1 MERKVGEIF
10 TYGDKRYQVVKVDF
24 GIGCIGCA
32 FKTSGC
38 SKYKSFLGRCSYVF
52 RRDKTSV
59 IFKLINNNNNMEI
72 KNNQLTIEIPEGMEI
87 DTENSSL
94 AEGIIKFKPKDVTY
108 SKIVNSFNSI
118 TNTNVYIHS
127 SDTKALKAIAQLM
140 NIAKYYNGDWKPDW
154 SDPSEYKYFI
164 VYNSNTYKVDY
175 NWTSICDRVYFK
187 NKKDAQS
194 VIDNLNFRAILNVI
208 YKN

>member
-1 MERKVGEIF
+1 MERKIGEIF
-10 TYGDKRYQVVKVDF
+10 TYNGKMYQVVKSD
-24 GIGCIGCA
+24 ICENCA
-32 FKTSGC
+32 FRENDC
-38 SKYKSFLGRCSYVF
+38 SILRSRIGLCVSSTRF
-52 RRDKTSV
+52 DKTNV
-59 IFKLINNNNNMEI
+59 VFKEINNMEI
-72 KNNQLTIEIPEGMEI
+72 KNNQLTIDIPEGMEI

-94 AEGIIKFKPKDVTY
+94 AEGIIKFKSKCITY
-108 SKIVNSFNSI
+108 SKIINSFNSI

-140 NIAKYYNGDWKPDW
+140 NIAKYYNGDWKPNW

-164 VYNSNTYKVDY
+164 VYNNSTYIVDY
-175 NWTSICDRVYFK
+175 NWTSIYNKIYFK

-194 VIDNLNFRAILNVI
+194 VIDNPNFRAILNAI